1 MNYTADENLKLVP
14 LGDPDEITVKWHV
27 DDVLSVRPDLTK
39 EQARE
44 VLYEIDHNHDAC
56 VGINWD
62 VIDITASKMF
72 PEQDEPDDGQPSWEQ
87 EWSDFGETY
96 DDSPPHL

>member
-1 MNYTADENLKLVP
+1 MKYTAGENLELVP
-14 LGDPDEITVKWHV
+14 TGDPDEISIVWSTE
-27 DDVLSVRPDLTK
+27 DVLSVRPDLTK

-44 VLYEIDHNHDAC
+44 VLYELDHSHDASI
-56 VGINWD
+56 GINWD

-96 DDSPPHL
+96 DDEPSRM

>member
-1 MNYTADENLKLVP
+1 MQLSNE
-14 LGDPDEITVKWHV
+14 EIAIVWSV
-27 DDVLSVRPDLTK
+27 DDVLNIRPELTK
-39 EQARE
+39 DQALD
-44 VLYEIDHNHDAC
+44 VLLECKSRHDAS
-56 VGINWD
+56 VGISWD

>member
-1 MNYTADENLKLVP
+1 MNSTHIIIDDEN
-14 LGDPDEITVKWHV
+14 EIMIKWHV
-27 DDVLSVRPDLTK
+27 DDVLNIRPDLTK
-39 EQARE
+39 DQALD
-44 VLYEIDHNHDAC
+44 VLLECKSRHDAS